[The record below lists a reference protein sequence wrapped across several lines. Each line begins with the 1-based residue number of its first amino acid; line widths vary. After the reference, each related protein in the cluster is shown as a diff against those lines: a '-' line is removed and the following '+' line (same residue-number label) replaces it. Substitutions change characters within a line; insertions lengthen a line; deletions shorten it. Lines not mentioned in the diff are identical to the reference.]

1 MKIKTIAACAL
12 IGSMA
17 SRIFGQTP
25 TPSAQP
31 TASATTKATV
41 NSLTPLEIDETI
53 RTLRSNFVDPNALK
67 DQEINRAT
75 LEGLLTRLHGGATL
89 LGGKAAATEPPA
101 PFYAEVLEN
110 HIGYVRIGSLTKEN
124 LQALNKAMAD
134 FAAKKVDAV
143 VIDLRATSS
152 ADFDIAAEMT
162 KRFVAKG
169 KTLWTLRKTAAHQ
182 DRTFTNERDPVFQGT
197 VMVLIDGETSG
208 PAEAMAAALK
218 THGQALLIGQPSAG
232 HAVEYSD
239 FPLSSGKILRI
250 AVGEVIGPNGQS
262 LFPGGVKPD
271 LPVELSSAQKHQIF
285 ALSMQRG
292 LTTFVF
298 EPERP
303 HFNEA
308 ALIAG
313 TNPEL
318 DIRQQRRNPDENLH
332 DAVLQRAVDVITSLA
347 VFQKH

>member
-182 DRTFTNERDPVFQGT
+182 ERAFTNDSDPVFQGT
-197 VMVLIDGETSG
+197 LMVLIDGETSG
-208 PAEAMAAALK
+208 PAEAMTAALK
-218 THGQALLIGQPSAG
+218 TDSRALLIGQPTAG
-232 HAVEYSD
+232 RAVECSD
-239 FPLSSGKILRI
+239 FPLSSGKILRV
-250 AVGEVIGPNGQS
+250 AVGEVIEGNGQS
-262 LFPGGVKPD
+262 LFPDGMKPD
-271 LPVELSSAQKHQIF
+271 LMVELLPAQKHEIF
-285 ALSMQRG
+285 ADSRQRG
-292 LTTFVF
+292 LTSFVF
-298 EPERP
+298 EGERP

-318 DIRQQRRNPDENLH
+318 DIRQQRRNPEQNLH

-347 VFQKH
+347 VFQQH

>member
-1 MKIKTIAACAL
+1 
-12 IGSMA
+12 
-17 SRIFGQTP
+17 
-25 TPSAQP
+25 
-31 TASATTKATV
+31 
-41 NSLTPLEIDETI
+41 
-53 RTLRSNFVDPNALK
+53 
-67 DQEINRAT
+67 
-75 LEGLLTRLHGGATL
+75 
-89 LGGKAAATEPPA
+89 
-101 PFYAEVLEN
+101 
-110 HIGYVRIGSLTKEN
+110 
-124 LQALNKAMAD
+124 
-134 FAAKKVDAV
+134 VDAL

-152 ADFDIAAEMT
+152 NDFDIAAETT
-162 KRFVAKG
+162 KRFATKG
-169 KTLWTLRKTAAHQ
+169 KPLWTVRKTAAHQ

-218 THGQALLIGQPSAG
+218 AHGQALLIGQPSAG
-232 HAVEYSD
+232 RAVEYSD

-250 AVGEVIGPNGQS
+250 AVGEVIGPSGQS

-271 LPVELSSAQKHQIF
+271 LAVELSPAQKHQIF

>member
-1 MKIKTIAACAL
+1 MKIKTIVATVVLA
-12 IGSMA
+12 GMA
-17 SRIFGQTP
+17 SASLAQTP
-25 TPSAQP
+25 SPSAQP
-31 TASATTKATV
+31 TALADAKIAV
-41 NSLTPLEIDETI
+41 DSLAPAEIDETI
-53 RTLRSNFVDPNALK
+53 HALKSNFVDPNALK

-75 LEGLLTRLHGGATL
+75 LEGLLTRLRGGAIL
-89 LGGKAAATEPPA
+89 LPGKSTNPESSA
-101 PFYAEVLEN
+101 PFYSEVLGN
-110 HIGYVRIGSLTKEN
+110 HIGYVRIGSLTSDN
-124 LQALNKAMAD
+124 LRAMEKALAD
-134 FAAKKVDAV
+134 FTSKKVDAL

-152 ADFDIAAEMT
+152 SDFDIAAETT
-162 KRFVAKG
+162 KRFLPKG

-182 DRTFTNERDPVFQGT
+182 DRVFTSDRDPLFQGT

-208 PAEAMAAALK
+208 PAEAVATALK
-218 THGQALLIGQPSAG
+218 AHGQGLLIGQPSAG
-232 HAVEYSD
+232 RAVEYSD
-239 FPLSSGKILRI
+239 FPLSSGKILRV
-250 AVGEVIGPNGQS
+250 AVGEVIAPNGQS

-271 LPVELSSAQKHQIF
+271 LPVELPPAQKHQIF

-298 EPERP
+298 ERERP

-318 DIRQQRRNPDENLH
+318 DIRQQRRNSDENLH
-332 DAVLQRAVDVITSLA
+332 DSVLQRAVDVITSLA